1 MKFTF
6 NESLL
11 SEKKQGAPIYGA
23 LVMEVYLFYKQ
34 FTPTEFLH
42 FLRHACLPQWLEYG
56 WQVVSYCL

>member
-34 FTPTEFLH
+34 FTPTEFLYY
-42 FLRHACLPQWLEYG
+42 LVTPACLNGLSTAG
-56 WQVVSYCL
+56 R